1 MMFPL
6 DFWDIS
12 LLIAVISI
20 ILLITSELLSTR
32 LGRINVLI
40 NKRKLRTTAII
51 ASTLFLFTV
60 ALRIT
65 AIILK
70 L

>member
-40 NKRKLRTTAII
+40 SKRKLRNTAII